1 MDVDAD
7 GNPTKAKMSKLTIA
21 ADKGKGVLGEADLN
35 LSEYS
40 EGEFKIMKLPLKN
53 CSDTDAFIEIGIKGS
68 QAKEKKEAP
77 STPKEQNT
85 EENKEQ
91 IIRALDDLDKEKK
104 NQKKL
109 KLEYEEKI
117 RGLNEKVN
125 NL

>member
-91 IIRALDDLDKEKK
+91 IIRAL
-104 NQKKL
+104 
-109 KLEYEEKI
+109 
-117 RGLNEKVN
+117 
-125 NL
+125 